1 MKLFMFY
8 VGGRCKNSNIELHD
22 MRFSIADSVE
32 DCYPDLRA
40 QWWGDPESL
49 HLDCWGELKQVDG
62 FDISISEEVSGQEFG
77 NVYFVNLGG
86 IRFGEFSELHRNVL
100 IVARDEAEA
109 FARAKEQVSD
119 WKIPHR
125 DNLFELEQIVD
136 LSKDVRD
143 KGPNILLSPAAERG
157 PFHYQT
163 GFLPIGRESPKFA
176 VFDAQIFGLEHA
188 ENPIADPAQALKGP

>member
-22 MRFSIADSVE
+22 MRFSIADSAE

-49 HLDCWGELKQVDG
+49 HLDCWGELKQIGG
-62 FDISISEEVSGQEFG
+62 FDISVSKETSSQEFG

-86 IRFGEFSELHRNVL
+86 IRLGEFSELHRNVL
-100 IVARDEAEA
+100 VVAQDEAEA
-109 FARAKEQVSD
+109 FTRAKEQVRD

-136 LSKDVRD
+136 LSKAASG
-143 KGPNILLSPAAERG
+143 KGLNILLSPAAERE

-163 GFLPIGRESPKFA
+163 GFLPIGRESTKFA
-176 VFDAQIFGLEHA
+176 VFDAQMFGLERA
-188 ENPIADPAQALKGP
+188 EDLIADPARAPEGP